1 MKMFYTIELPKLT
14 VNSSLKASVMQ
25 LSNLLFRATLKHL
38 LHGLKI
44 QICYSLYNQIRQNC
58 IEIKKLNLSTNPL
71 HFTEFRTKEH
81 TYQKIDPEHL

>member
-1 MKMFYTIELPKLT
+1 MKMFYTFKLPKLT

-58 IEIKKLNLSTNPL
+58 VEIKK
-71 HFTEFRTKEH
+71 TEFVNKSLKFYRIQNKG
-81 TYQKIDPEHL
+81 TYISENRP